1 MKRQFFFGC
10 FVILALALGIS
21 NQRSAAAGPPEEAA
35 LPQTGRVAAAYHGGL
50 VTPTL
55 PKPKFT
61 LTDTFDAPFDFWAET
76 QNYVTLLFFGYT
88 HCPDECPLHMA
99 NIASSLQQ
107 LSPEVREQVKVVFV
121 TTDPDRDNAAVLRVW
136 LDQFDKGFIGL
147 RGSEAAV
154 AAAQRAAHIPPA
166 SKTAHTAHDYGVNHA
181 SFVLAYTKDNLAHV
195 IYPGGVTA
203 DDWAQDLPLLV
214 KEAWSS
220 G

>member
-1 MKRQFFFGC
+1 LSPL
-10 FVILALALGIS
+10 IPIGI
-21 NQRSAAAGPPEEAA
+21 A
-35 LPQTGRVAAAYHGGL
+35 LPYCEPGWIISIEA
-50 VTPTL
+50 
-55 PKPKFT
+55 
-61 LTDTFDAPFDFWAET
+61 
-76 QNYVTLLFFGYT
+76 
-88 HCPDECPLHMA
+88 
-99 NIASSLQQ
+99 
-107 LSPEVREQVKVVFV
+107 LSVSQV
-121 TTDPDRDNAAVLRVW
+121 
-136 LDQFDKGFIGL
+136 
-147 RGSEAAV
+147 SEAAV